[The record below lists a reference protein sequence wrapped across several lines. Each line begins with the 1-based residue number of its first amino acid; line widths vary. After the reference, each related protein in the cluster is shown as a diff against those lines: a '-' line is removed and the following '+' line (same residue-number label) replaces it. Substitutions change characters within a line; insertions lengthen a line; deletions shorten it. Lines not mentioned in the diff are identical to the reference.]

1 VTTTFDA
8 EPDYRHR
15 QPTASIWPFF
25 LALCMAETWIGS
37 VFTPWAVLIGFGLT
51 LLGMLGWGWQS
62 SQHIEMER
70 IDTDTQIVDAE

>member
-1 VTTTFDA
+1 
-8 EPDYRHR
+8 
-15 QPTASIWPFF
+15 
-25 LALCMAETWIGS
+25 MAETWIGS

-70 IDTDTQIVDAE
+70 IDTDAQIVDAE